1 MFTKKP
7 EPRVAAPSEAGHPPA
22 KSASTVVG
30 PGARFVG
37 DLSGDEDVT
46 IAGRFEGKIRVAED
60 VKVVAGGEV
69 EGEIEARSVFVGGA
83 VKGQI
88 VASERAELAS
98 TAVVEGSVQSPKII
112 IAEGAQLEGS
122 VAMTAGGT
130 QKSQNQKE

>member
-7 EPRVAAPSEAGHPPA
+7 EPRVAAPSEAGRPPA
-22 KSASTVVG
+22 KSSTVVG

>member
-1 MFTKKP
+1 MFTKKS
-7 EPRVAAPSEAGHPPA
+7 EPRLAAPSETGRPPA

-46 IAGRFEGKIRVAED
+46 IAGRLEGKIRVAED

-69 EGEIEARSVFVGGA
+69 EGEIEARSVFVGGT

-130 QKSQNQKE
+130 QKSQQQKE

>member
-7 EPRVAAPSEAGHPPA
+7 EPRVAAPSEAGRPPA

-98 TAVVEGSVQSPKII
+98 TAVVEGSVQAPKII

-130 QKSQNQKE
+130 PKSQKQKE